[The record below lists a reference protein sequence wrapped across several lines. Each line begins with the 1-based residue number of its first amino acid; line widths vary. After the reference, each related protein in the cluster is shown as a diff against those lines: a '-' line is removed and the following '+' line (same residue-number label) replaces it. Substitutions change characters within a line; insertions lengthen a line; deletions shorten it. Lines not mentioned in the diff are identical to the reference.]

1 MGEKGPVTDMGRHGD
16 RPLRGALIGFG
27 NAAARAH
34 LPAWEGNDDFR
45 IVAVAEPDPERARLA
60 AQLLPHAGRCA
71 PAAALPKPMRG
82 APAKGPVTML
92 TPCPSPVLFLP
103 CLILL

>member
-1 MGEKGPVTDMGRHGD
+1 MGEKGSVTGMGRHDD

-45 IVAVAEPDPERARLA
+45 IVAVAEPDAERARLA
-60 AQLLPHAGRCA
+60 AQPF
-71 PAAALPKPMRG
+71 PMRICI
-82 APAKGPVTML
+82 AKQALSFVAMISISSISVPLRASMK
-92 TPCPSPVLFLP
+92 SW
-103 CLILL
+103 